1 MAMRKTS
8 SAHVL
13 SALTTRDEWL
23 GGNGLRVKTA
33 SEVLSQYDPQKWLL
47 SHATIMAS
55 VDVELAKADD
65 PKSDYYILPEHSQ
78 FVNNNGDCWERELL
92 AKTYRTFIGANNY
105 VEHVQIPEMSK
116 GKIVDAALR
125 EVDLGVGPDG
135 NKLST
140 LYVDL
145 LVATSWKFPDICQKV
160 LSGEY
165 NAMSMGCLIA
175 YSRCSRCGNVAADE
189 AHQCEHVRFYRRN
202 TFYDEF
208 GRQRI
213 TAEICGHKDD
223 PSSVTFIDA
232 SWVRRP
238 AFPGAVVR
246 NVVAPPASVLQITS
260 PSGSADPLMKA
271 VKDRLTINT
280 THHDTDRF
288 AKAASLK
295 VAEDPAPTEEAPTSD
310 GAARFEDPAEKPVED
325 AGFPEMPEG
334 DGSAMGDPSAD
345 PAAPE
350 APETPKTSPEEANA
364 TPFEDIRK
372 SIEDSVLTQ
381 TKQILLD
388 KVMKAVSKPTD
399 DQMIGDGINR
409 YTDVTRQGESLVKE
423 ASSPSNAKYLRDR
436 YSIDISEIQSV
447 KLASSLLAFAV
458 SPELG
463 HLRKF
468 GFTRKEAVEVL
479 HFVDARRN
487 GNVPLSN
494 ELVNYVTKK
503 AGKAGKDYTVG
514 FTCSAVRRPSDREKL
529 ALQLWPKL
537 LEGFN

>member
-1 MAMRKTS
+1 
-8 SAHVL
+8 
-13 SALTTRDEWL
+13 
-23 GGNGLRVKTA
+23 
-33 SEVLSQYDPQKWLL
+33 
-47 SHATIMAS
+47 MAS
-55 VDVELAKADD
+55 VDVELAKAGD
-65 PKSDYYILPEHSQ
+65 PKSDYYIRPEHSQ

-125 EVDLGVGPDG
+125 EVDLGVGPSG
-135 NKLST
+135 EKLST
-140 LYVDL
+140 YYVDL

-189 AHQCEHVRFYRRN
+189 AHQCEHIRFYRRN
-202 TFYDEF
+202 TFYDEL

-246 NVVAPPASVLQITS
+246 NVVAPPAAVLQITS
-260 PSGSADPLMKA
+260 PLGGSDPLMKM
-271 VKDRLTINT
+271 VKDHLVINT
-280 THHDTDRF
+280 THHDVDRF

-295 VAEDPAPTEEAPTSD
+295 VAEDPAAPPNTPEDD
-310 GAARFEDPAEKPVED
+310 GAARFADPAEKPPED

-334 DGSAMGDPSAD
+334 DGAAMGEMPVD
-345 PAAPE
+345 PATPE
-350 APETPKTSPEEANA
+350 VPKTTPEEANA
-364 TPFEDIRK
+364 TPFGDIRK

-388 KVMKAVSKPTD
+388 KVLKAMNKPTD
-399 DQMIGDGINR
+399 DQAIGEGINR
-409 YTDVTRQGESLVKE
+409 YTAVTRQGESLVKE

-436 YSIDISEIQSV
+436 YSIDISDIQNV

-463 HLRKF
+463 HLKKF

-479 HFVDARRN
+479 RFVDARRN
-487 GNVPLSN
+487 ENVPLSDD
-494 ELVNYVTKK
+494 LVDYVIKN
-503 AGKAGKDYTVG
+503 AGKPGKDYTIG
-514 FTCSAVRRPSDREKL
+514 FTCSAVRRPSAREKV